1 MLCTPSASASSADEP
16 EIVALSGWAIRLP
29 LSLDH
34 SKRTWRDLICQ
45 AWPSDPLPC
54 PKGQNEMRLIAL
66 IEEPLVIEKI
76 LRHLS
81 LWCGLKKIRRSPI
94 TPRRSGVQ
102 PTTHRR
108 RISDR
113 GTKQARLRKRH
124 HRLSTSNWCN
134 AIRYPKTAIQ
144 SPKMT
149 NPSHKTSPRRRTK
162 HPENL
167 QALKR

>member
-1 MLCTPSASASSADEP
+1 MNSMVPSRKHRGLAEIQLRIAQSPQPTHSIASQNSPAFVPVLCTPSASASSADEP

-108 RISDR
+108 RISD
-113 GTKQARLRKRH
+113 
-124 HRLSTSNWCN
+124 
-134 AIRYPKTAIQ
+134 
-144 SPKMT
+144 
-149 NPSHKTSPRRRTK
+149 
-162 HPENL
+162 
-167 QALKR
+167 